1 MLRVIQFGGAVDPSL
16 QDLELRRKSLFRQ
29 LENPGDFR
37 RGAISLNYRKCGKEQ
52 LPLCSCSRY
61 RVCPGRARSSRATG
75 SRDNRRPLKA
85 RKIRA
90 CGEVGVSIV

>member
-1 MLRVIQFGGAVDPSL
+1 LEARVDPSL

-61 RVCPGRARSSRATG
+61 RVCPGRVRRALPVAGMTAD
-75 SRDNRRPLKA
+75 R
-85 RKIRA
+85 
-90 CGEVGVSIV
+90 